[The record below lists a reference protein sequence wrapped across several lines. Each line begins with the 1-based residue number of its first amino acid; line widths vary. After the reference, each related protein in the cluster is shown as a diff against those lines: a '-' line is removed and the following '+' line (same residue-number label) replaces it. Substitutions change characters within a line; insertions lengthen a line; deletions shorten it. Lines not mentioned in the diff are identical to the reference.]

1 MHIHCKCG
9 ALENAREVFEQLP
22 VRDVLSWSAMTAGY
36 IVNGLCLKAL
46 QCFIQTQDGGMLPD
60 MVIYALL

>member
-46 QCFIQTQDGGMLPD
+46 ECFIQTKDAGVLPD
-60 MVIYALL
+60 MVINALL